1 MTPFD
6 FWKLAYQLKWA
17 TQADLQKAVSLN
29 LITQDQMNQII
40 GTVQPQ
46 A

>member
-17 TQADLQKAVSLN
+17 TLEQLQKAVTFQ
-29 LITQDQMNQII
+29 LITQDEYNQIT
-40 GTVQPQ
+40 GTASQQ
-46 A
+46 